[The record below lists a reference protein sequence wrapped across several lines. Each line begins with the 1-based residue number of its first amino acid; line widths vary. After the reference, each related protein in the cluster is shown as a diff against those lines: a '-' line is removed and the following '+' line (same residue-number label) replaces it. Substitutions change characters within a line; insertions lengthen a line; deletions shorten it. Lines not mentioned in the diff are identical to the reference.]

1 MERSHAVRRHLLLV
15 EDNPGD
21 VHLVREAFARRPEPP
36 EIVDVPDGLA
46 ALEYLRGDGER
57 PDLIL
62 LDLNLPRMDGGEF
75 LAVAKND
82 ESLRRIPIVVLSSVD
97 SEADIDRLYGLRA
110 NGYHVK
116 PADLA
121 SLFALVERI
130 DEYWLHAST
139 LPGRNGGRGRD
150 GDARGRTARAGEARR
165 WIR

>member
-1 MERSHAVRRHLLLV
+1 MDGSRAKRRCLLLV

-36 EIVDVPDGLA
+36 EIVDVPDGIA
-46 ALEYLRGDGER
+46 ALEYLRGDGEP

-62 LDLNLPRMDGGEF
+62 LDVNLPRMDGREF

-97 SEADIDRLYGLRA
+97 AEADVLELYDLRA

-116 PADLA
+116 PSDLA
-121 SLFALVERI
+121 TLFELVERI
-130 DEYWLHAST
+130 DEYWLHHSV
-139 LPGRNGGRGRD
+139 LPGRNGKR
-150 GDARGRTARAGEARR
+150 RAGAARSRSQRATEARKTAG
-165 WIR
+165 